1 MAFFTRPVRALPFLL
16 FLALAGCSP
25 LGAFNA
31 VVPKDAV
38 EGEAVRDVRYGEG
51 PRRLLDIYGAAGT
64 EAEKPVIFFVYGGS
78 WSSGSKENYSFAGR
92 ALASRG
98 YVTVIADY
106 RLVPEVRYPGFV
118 EDTAAALAWVEQN
131 IGRYGGDGDRLF
143 VVGHSA
149 GAYNAVML
157 AMAPR
162 FLAAEGSSA
171 GIIDG
176 VAALS
181 GPYDFLPLDAE
192 STIAAFG
199 EVEDLEATQPVNLPV
214 AGVPPMLLIH
224 GADDTLVYPRNSR
237 ALARHIEEGGG
248 RAELVVYDG
257 LDHADTL
264 LTLSRFF
271 RDDAPILKR
280 IDAFFESLD
289 PAL

>member
-1 MAFFTRPVRALPFLL
+1 MILLPLL
-16 FLALAGCSP
+16 LIALAGCSP
-25 LGAFNA
+25 LAAFDA

-38 EGEAVRDVRYGEG
+38 EGQVVGDVRYREG
-51 PRRLLDIYGAAGT
+51 PRGLLDIYGATDPG
-64 EAEKPVIFFVYGGS
+64 AEKPVIFFIYGGS
-78 WSSGSKENYSFAGR
+78 WSRGAKENYSFAGR

-118 EDTAAALAWVEQN
+118 EDAAAALGWVEEN
-131 IGRYGGDGDRLF
+131 IGRYGGDSDRLF
-143 VVGHSA
+143 LVGHSA

-157 AMAPR
+157 AMAPQ
-162 FLAAEGSSA
+162 LLGEEGLSPE
-171 GIIDG
+171 IIDG

-181 GPYDFLPLDAE
+181 GPYDFLPLDVE

-214 AGVPPMLLIH
+214 AGAPPILLIH

-237 ALARHIEEGGG
+237 ALAQHIEEGGG
-248 RAELVVYDG
+248 RAELIIYDG

-264 LTLSRFF
+264 LTLSRIF
-271 RDDAPILKR
+271 RDDAPILER
-280 IDAFFESLD
+280 IDAFFKNL
-289 PAL
+289 